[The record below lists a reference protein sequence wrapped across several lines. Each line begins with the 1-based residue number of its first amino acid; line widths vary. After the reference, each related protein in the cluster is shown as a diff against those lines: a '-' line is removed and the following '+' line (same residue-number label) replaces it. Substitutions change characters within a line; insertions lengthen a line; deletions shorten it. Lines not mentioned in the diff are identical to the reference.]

1 MPPELAAIPCA
12 ALIVYL
18 FWRELRE
25 PHIEK
30 ISWVPFVWMFIA
42 ASRFPSRWLNLAGP
56 GSGDGTDGSAFDRTI
71 FLSLIILGAIVL
83 YRRRVAWGGLLVR
96 NKWLVL
102 YFAYC
107 LLSIF
112 WADEQF
118 VLFKRWFK
126 DLGSPIM
133 ALILLTERHAYDAL
147 ATTIRR
153 ISLIF
158 LPLSVLF
165 IKYYPHLGRI
175 HALSGAPT
183 YTGAADQKNTLGLT
197 CLIITF
203 CYLWSYLYRRD
214 AIPSLRHRYHL
225 LVMGM
230 TAWLF
235 WKANSQTAFL
245 CLLIGVAIL
254 LLSRRPMITRQPL
267 RLVGTVLVCT
277 LAYVVADATFGVKD
291 RVFMALGRDST
302 LTNRTG
308 IWEAV
313 NSVETNPAVGVGF
326 MSFWQGERRETVNAA
341 LGPHTSLNQA
351 HNGYLEQYV
360 NLGYIGVAFIIGIA
374 LLSLIRISKDLATD
388 YASATLRFAFVVL
401 ALLYNYTEASFYGI
415 NNIWLL
421 FLMVSI
427 RLPKAANVA
436 VAAQEAARRVDWR
449 RRPRAPQAALAR
461 ARRVAVAR
469 SGVR

>member
-18 FWRELRE
+18 FWRELRD
-25 PHIEK
+25 PHVEK

-42 ASRFPSRWLNLAGP
+42 ASRFPSRWLNLTGP
-56 GSGDGTDGSAFDRTI
+56 GLGDGTDGSPFDRTI

-83 YRRRVAWGGLLVR
+83 YRRQIAWGSLFSR
-96 NKWLVL
+96 NKWLIL
-102 YFAYC
+102 YFAFC
-107 LLSIF
+107 LLSIL
-112 WADEQF
+112 WTDEPF
-118 VLFKRWFK
+118 VLFKRWVK
-126 DLGSPIM
+126 DLGNPIM
-133 ALILLTERHAYDAL
+133 ALILLTERNAYDAL

-175 HALSGAPT
+175 HGLSGAPT

-203 CYLWSYLYRRD
+203 CYLWSFLYRRG

-225 LVMGM
+225 LVMAM
-230 TAWLF
+230 TGWLF

-254 LLSRRPMITRQPL
+254 LLSRRPVIARKPL
-267 RLVGTVLVCT
+267 RLVGAVVVCT
-277 LAYVVADATFGVKD
+277 LVYVVGDATIGIKD
-291 RVFMALGRDST
+291 RVFMAVGRDST
-302 LTNRTG
+302 LTNRTSV
-308 IWEAV
+308 WEAV
-313 NSVETNPAVGVGF
+313 KSVGTDPWVGVGF
-326 MSFWQGERRETVNAA
+326 MSFWQGERRVTVNQA
-341 LGPHTSLNQA
+341 LGPNTNLNQA

-360 NLGYIGVAFIIGIA
+360 NLGYVGVGFIIGLA
-374 LLSLIRISKDLATD
+374 LLSLARISKDLATD
-388 YASATLRFAFVVL
+388 YATATLRFAFVVL

-421 FLMVSI
+421 FLMASI
-427 RLPKAANVA
+427 GLPKAADVP
-436 VAAQEAARRVDWR
+436 VAAREPVRQVDWR
-449 RRPRAPQAALAR
+449 RRPRAPQPAVAR
-461 ARRVAVAR
+461 ARRVAVTR